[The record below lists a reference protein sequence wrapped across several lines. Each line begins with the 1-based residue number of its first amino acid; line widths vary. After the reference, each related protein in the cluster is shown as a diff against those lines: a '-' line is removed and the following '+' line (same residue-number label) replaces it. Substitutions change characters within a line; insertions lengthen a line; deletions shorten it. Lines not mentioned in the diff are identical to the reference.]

1 MTSNATIACDA
12 MNEPAIPL
20 DELPARMRMLADEPT
35 EVGAAIRYF
44 GGFGPFAEWGDM
56 LETQSAPMCRELA
69 RMMEQ
74 MRGGRA

>member
-1 MTSNATIACDA
+1 MSAPIT
-12 MNEPAIPL
+12 L
-20 DELPARMRMLADEPT
+20 DELPARMRMLAAEMSA
-35 EVGAAIRYF
+35 VGAAIRYF

-69 RMMEQ
+69 SAMES